1 MKNEIQKLWNDTSDE
16 YYDRAYNVNNDTARL
31 KADPW
36 WAFPTPVRKMLR
48 EAFSSFENLRV
59 LVPSSGDNG
68 AVFAF
73 HLLGANVTSADISG
87 RQLENA
93 KKIADGEGWNIEF
106 VNADSMKLDGIPDG
120 EFDLVYTSNGVHVWI
135 DDLAAM
141 YGSFRRALIPNG
153 RYIMFEVHPFN
164 RPFDDSGA
172 EIKLVKDYDN
182 TANNHWRVMDL
193 YNAMAAQG
201 FDVQHM
207 EEFHAEPGSHD
218 LWFYQTME
226 EAEKDGNRKYDMK
239 QNLWAALPAWIGFSA
254 VKRGN
259 LK

>member
-1 MKNEIQKLWNDTSDE
+1 MENNIQKLWNDSSDE
-16 YYDRAYNVNNDTARL
+16 YYYSIYNVNDNTARL
-31 KADPW
+31 KTDPW
-36 WAFPTPVRKMLR
+36 WAFPVPVREMLR
-48 EAFSSFENLRV
+48 SAFDSFNGLRI

-73 HLLGANVTSADISG
+73 HILGASVTSTDISE

-93 KKIADGEGWNIEF
+93 KKLADGEGWNIEF
-106 VNADSMKLDGIPDG
+106 VRADSMTLDGIPSG
-120 EFDLVYTSNGVHVWI
+120 KFDLVYTSNGVHVWI

-141 YGSFRRALIPNG
+141 YCNFRRVLKPNG

-182 TANNHWRVMDL
+182 TAGNHWRVMDL
-193 YNAMAAQG
+193 YNALVVQG

-218 LWFYQTME
+218 LWFYRTIG
-226 EAEKDGNRKYDMK
+226 EAKADGNRKFDME
-239 QNLWAALPAWIGFSA
+239 QNPWAALPAWIGFSTI
-254 VKRGN
+254 KRR
-259 LK
+259 

>member
-1 MKNEIQKLWNDTSDE
+1 MENNIQKLWNDTSDE
-16 YYDRAYNVNNDTARL
+16 YYNSIYNVSGDTARL

-36 WAFPTPVRKMLR
+36 WAFPAPVREMLR
-48 EAFSSFENLRV
+48 SAFDSFKGLRV

-73 HLLGANVTSADISG
+73 HMLGASVTSADISG

-93 KKIADGEGWNIEF
+93 KKLADGEGWNIEF
-106 VNADSMKLDGIPDG
+106 VRVDSMTLDGIPDG
-120 EFDLVYTSNGVHVWI
+120 KFDLVYTSNNVHVWI
-135 DDLAAM
+135 GDLAAM
-141 YGSFRRALIPNG
+141 YGNFRRVLKPNG

-172 EIKLVKDYDN
+172 EIKIVRDYDN
-182 TANNHWRVMDL
+182 TVGNHWRVMDL
-193 YNAMAAQG
+193 YNALTGQD

-218 LWFYQTME
+218 LWFYRTIG
-226 EAEKDGNRKYDMK
+226 EAEADGNRKFDMK
-239 QNLWAALPAWIGFSA
+239 QNSWAVLPAWIGFSA
-254 VKRGN
+254 MKRR
-259 LK
+259 